1 MSSVLIL
8 IFLTMVFVAICMI
21 SLPLL
26 NKEAIKINYIMILA
40 FIFIAVSA
48 PIYYFIGSPQSISLL
63 ESESQIDRTIEM
75 LNVRLSEDPEDL
87 DALRALANSYVLKN
101 SLENAFL
108 SFEKIISLENYQN
121 ADTLADYGEIMIN
134 SGDPSYLSQADRLFE
149 RSLQIDGS
157 NAKALFLGGLT
168 AATMEEWSLAVKR
181 WQVLLEQ
188 SPPDEIKNTLEN
200 KVAEWKNL
208 SNTDIEADGYRV
220 NVAVDSNLLA
230 SLVDYPEKV
239 LYIIVRDPNNK
250 RPPLAVVREEVKT
263 ASVIINNSNAMISGT
278 DLKRFNRLEI
288 VGRIS
293 LSGDPL
299 DINDKLSDSV
309 IIDSSVK
316 SISLKIK

>member
-1 MSSVLIL
+1 MSSAL
-8 IFLTMVFVAICMI
+8 IFIFITMVFVAVLMVAI
-21 SLPLL
+21 PLL
-26 NKEAIKINYIMILA
+26 KKDTKKTSYIIILT
-40 FIFIAVSA
+40 FIFFSVSA
-48 PIYYFIGSPQSISLL
+48 PIYYLIGFPQSISLL
-63 ESESQIDRTIEM
+63 ENQSEIDRTIEG
-75 LNVRLSEDPEDL
+75 LKVRLSEDPEDL

-108 SFEKIISLENYQN
+108 SFEKLISLENYEN
-121 ADTLADYGEIMIN
+121 PNTLADYGEIMVN
-134 SGDPSYLSQADRLFE
+134 SGDPSYLNQADRLFE
-149 RSLQIDGS
+149 RSLQIDDL
-157 NAKALFLGGLT
+157 NTKALFLGGLT
-168 AATMEEWSLAVKR
+168 AATMEKWSVAVKR

-188 SPPDEIKNTLEN
+188 SPPEEIKNTLEN
-200 KVAEWKNL
+200 KITEWTNL
-208 SNTDIEADGYRV
+208 SLNDAEADGYSV
-220 NVAVDSNLLA
+220 NVAIDSNLIA

-263 ASVIINNSNAMISGT
+263 TSIIINNSNAMMSGI

-293 LSGDPL
+293 LSGDPM
-299 DINDKLSDSV
+299 DIKENLSDSV

>member
-1 MSSVLIL
+1 MSSTL
-8 IFLTMVFVAICMI
+8 IFIFITMVFVAVCMVAI
-21 SLPLL
+21 PLL
-26 NKEAIKINYIMILA
+26 KKDTKKTSYIIILT
-40 FIFIAVSA
+40 FIFFSVSA
-48 PIYYFIGSPQSISLL
+48 PIYYLIGFPQSISLL
-63 ESESQIDRTIEM
+63 ENQSEIDRTIEV
-75 LNVRLSEDPEDL
+75 LKVRLSEDPEDL

-108 SFEKIISLENYQN
+108 SFEKLISLENYEN
-121 ADTLADYGEIMIN
+121 PNTLADYGEIMVN
-134 SGDPSYLSQADRLFE
+134 SGDPSYLNQADRLFE
-149 RSLQIDGS
+149 RSLQIDDL
-157 NAKALFLGGLT
+157 NTKALFLGGLT
-168 AATMEEWSLAVKR
+168 AATMEKWSVAVKR

-188 SPPDEIKNTLEN
+188 SPPEEIKNTLEN
-200 KVAEWKNL
+200 KITEWTNL
-208 SNTDIEADGYRV
+208 SLNDAEADGYSV
-220 NVAVDSNLLA
+220 NVAIDSNLIA

-263 ASVIINNSNAMISGT
+263 TSIIINNSNAMMSGI

-293 LSGDPL
+293 LSGDPM
-299 DINDKLSDSV
+299 DIKENLSDSV

>member
-1 MSSVLIL
+1 MSSTL
-8 IFLTMVFVAICMI
+8 IFIFITMVFVAVLMVAI
-21 SLPLL
+21 PLL
-26 NKEAIKINYIMILA
+26 KKDTKKTSYIIILT
-40 FIFIAVSA
+40 FIFFSVSA
-48 PIYYFIGSPQSISLL
+48 PIYYLIGFPQSISLL
-63 ESESQIDRTIEM
+63 ENQSEIDRTIEG
-75 LNVRLSEDPEDL
+75 LKVRLSEDPEDL

-108 SFEKIISLENYQN
+108 SFEKLISLENYEN
-121 ADTLADYGEIMIN
+121 PNTLADYGEIMVN
-134 SGDPSYLSQADRLFE
+134 SGDPSYLNQADRLFE
-149 RSLQIDGS
+149 RSLQIDDL
-157 NAKALFLGGLT
+157 NTKALFLGGLT
-168 AATMEEWSLAVKR
+168 AATMEKWSVAVKR

-188 SPPDEIKNTLEN
+188 SPPEEIKNTLEN
-200 KVAEWKNL
+200 KITEWTNL
-208 SNTDIEADGYRV
+208 SLNDAEADGYSV
-220 NVAVDSNLLA
+220 NVAIDSNLIA

-263 ASVIINNSNAMISGT
+263 TSIIINNSNAMMSGI

-293 LSGDPL
+293 LSGDPM
-299 DINDKLSDSV
+299 DIKENLSDSV

>member
-1 MSSVLIL
+1 MSSMLIL

-26 NKEAIKINYIMILA
+26 NKESIKINYIMILA
-40 FIFIAVSA
+40 FIFIAASA

-134 SGDPSYLSQADRLFE
+134 SGDSSYLSQADRLFE
-149 RSLQIDGS
+149 RSLQIDGT

-200 KVAEWKNL
+200 KITEWKNL
-208 SNTDIEADGYRV
+208 SNTYVEADGYKV

-230 SLVDYPEKV
+230 SLVDYPDKV

-316 SISLKIK
+316 SVSLKIK

>member
-1 MSSVLIL
+1 MSSMLIL

-40 FIFIAVSA
+40 FIFIAVST
-48 PIYYFIGSPQSISLL
+48 PIYYFIGSPQSISIL

-134 SGDPSYLSQADRLFE
+134 SGDSSYLSQADRLFE
-149 RSLQIDGS
+149 RSLQIDGT

-220 NVAVDSNLLA
+220 NVTVDSNLIA
-230 SLVDYPEKV
+230 SLADYPEKV

-288 VGRIS
+288 IVRIS